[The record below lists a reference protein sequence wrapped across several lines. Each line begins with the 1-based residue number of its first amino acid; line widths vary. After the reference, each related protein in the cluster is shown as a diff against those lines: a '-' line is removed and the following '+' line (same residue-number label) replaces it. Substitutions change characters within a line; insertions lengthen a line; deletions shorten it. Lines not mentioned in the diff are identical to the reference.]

1 MDAVFSWHFKNRCI
15 VAIYHIYNIP
25 NLTLELMVFELCE
38 IKLPYEPWESNSLQ
52 DLIPPPFSMLCQNIS
67 FKVSSM
73 SSTWQCVS
81 YSNCSLCAASITD
94 WHADVDENNV
104 DVDGSDHW
112 DGIYLVVMPA
122 GAQRAMAASAL
133 KQLLISRCWKISL
146 LVATASGWTS
156 SGYIRTTQVCDARH
170 KHASTLQTN
179 AHASWNPRNNT
190 YVECCLLFM
199 PTIHSG
205 VARIIR

>member
-1 MDAVFSWHFKNRCI
+1 MSLENPIPFRISFHLPFQCCVRISVSKSPPCHQHGNVCHTVI
-15 VAIYHIYNIP
+15 VHCAQLLSLIDMLMLMKIM
-25 NLTLELMVFELCE
+25 LMLMVL
-38 IKLPYEPWESNSLQ
+38 
-52 DLIPPPFSMLCQNIS
+52 
-67 FKVSSM
+67 
-73 SSTWQCVS
+73 
-81 YSNCSLCAASITD
+81 
-94 WHADVDENNV
+94 
-104 DVDGSDHW
+104 
-112 DGIYLVVMPA
+112 IYLVVMSA

-156 SGYIRTTQVCDARH
+156 SGQHTTQVCDARH

>member
-1 MDAVFSWHFKNRCI
+1 MDAVFSLHFKNRCI
-15 VAIYHIYNIP
+15 VAIYHVYNIP

-81 YSNCSLCAASITD
+81 YSHCSLCATSITD

-112 DGIYLVVMPA
+112 DGIYLVVMSA

-156 SGYIRTTQVCDARH
+156 SGYIHTTQVCDARH

-179 AHASWNPRNNT
+179 AHAWNPRNNT